1 MEAFTAVACGL
12 FGLLVGSF
20 LNVVIWRVPRGESIV
35 QPPSA
40 CPSCHTQLKA
50 PDLVPV
56 ASWLVLRGKCRTCH
70 ARISARY
77 PVVEA
82 LTCVLWAVLGWHFA
96 GSWALPNYLAFA
108 AFLIALSAIDLDTFR
123 LPRKII
129 YLGDLVSV
137 VLLLGATLLDPA
149 DVDGRWVPMGK
160 AGLGALGAFAFFF
173 LIHLA
178 SPKAMG
184 FGDVRLSAYLGLNLG
199 WLGLLYVPVGLFL
212 GFLLGA
218 IVGVGLLVAK
228 KAGRTSAI
236 PFGPYLAAGALIAV
250 LVGGRLINLWLPS

>member
-1 MEAFTAVACGL
+1 MDAFTAVACGL
-12 FGLLVGSF
+12 LGLLVGSF

-40 CPSCHTQLKA
+40 CPSCHTPLKPA
-50 PDLVPV
+50 DLVPV
-56 ASWLVLRGKCRTCH
+56 VSWLVLRGKCRTCGTK
-70 ARISARY
+70 ISARY
-77 PVVEA
+77 PLVEA
-82 LTCVLWAVLGWHFA
+82 LTGVLWALMGWHFA
-96 GSWALPNYLAFA
+96 GSWALPNYLAFT
-108 AFLIALSAIDLDTFR
+108 AFLIALSGIDLDTFK
-123 LPRKII
+123 LPRTII
-129 YLGDLVSV
+129 YLGGLVSL
-137 VLLLGATLLDPA
+137 VLLVGATLLEPA
-149 DVDGRWVPMGK
+149 DLDGRWVPMGK

-199 WLGLLYVPVGLFL
+199 WLGLLYVPVGIFL

-218 IVGVGLLVAK
+218 VAGVALIVAK
-228 KAGRTSAI
+228 KAGRKTAI

-250 LVGGRLINLWLPS
+250 LVGGRIINLWLPS